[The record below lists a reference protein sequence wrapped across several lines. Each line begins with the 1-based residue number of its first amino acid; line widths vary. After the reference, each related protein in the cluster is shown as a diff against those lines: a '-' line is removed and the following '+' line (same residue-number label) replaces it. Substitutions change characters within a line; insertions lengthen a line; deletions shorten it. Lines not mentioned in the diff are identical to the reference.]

1 MNKVTKF
8 LIAGLVPMALAAG
21 APGAGAAGKIRVALG
36 DIESVETLNLMIAF
50 AQAKEQGVEV
60 EMTAFK
66 SEDIAS
72 QAVVSGQAD
81 IGIGT
86 PYALIQNVGAPI
98 RLFFQLATLQFYPVV
113 NTEFYKSWKELDGQ
127 NIVVHSRT
135 SGTLALANLMALK
148 QGIKYANITYVPG
161 SEVRALAMLNGDI
174 KMTYLDSVNKN
185 FLLKKEPNKFAVL
198 PRGDASASD
207 EALYASQAFLDSEA
221 EAVDIL
227 LTALIDVWR
236 KGAKNPQYII
246 DERKRLGLLPDLPA
260 DLEAEV
266 LPFFEQAAETGMH
279 PANGGI
285 GAAAGDLEFYAV
297 AGQLKGEPASLKAED
312 FWDLRPLNRVL
323 DKVGRM

>member
-1 MNKVTKF
+1 MNKFTKF
-8 LIAGLVPMALAAG
+8 LIAGLVPMALAAA

-36 DIESVETLNLMIAF
+36 DIETVETLNLMIALE
-50 AQAKEQGVEV
+50 QAREQGVDI

-72 QAVVSGQAD
+72 QAVVNGQAD

-113 NTEFYKSWKELDGQ
+113 NTEFYKGWKDLDGQ
-127 NIVVHSRT
+127 DIVVHSRT

-161 SEVRALAMLNGDI
+161 SEVRALAMIKGDI

-185 FLLKKEPNKFAVL
+185 FLLKSDPNKFAVL
-198 PRGDASASD
+198 PRGDADASD
-207 EALYASQAFLDSEA
+207 EALYASQEFLDREA

-236 KGAKNPQYII
+236 KGAKNPQYIL

-260 DLEAEV
+260 ELEAEV
-266 LPFFEQAAETGMH
+266 LPFFEQAAEAGMH
-279 PANGGI
+279 PVNGGDN
-285 GAAAGDLEFYAV
+285 AAAGDLDFYAV
-297 AGQLKGEPASLKAED
+297 AGQLKGDPASLNADD